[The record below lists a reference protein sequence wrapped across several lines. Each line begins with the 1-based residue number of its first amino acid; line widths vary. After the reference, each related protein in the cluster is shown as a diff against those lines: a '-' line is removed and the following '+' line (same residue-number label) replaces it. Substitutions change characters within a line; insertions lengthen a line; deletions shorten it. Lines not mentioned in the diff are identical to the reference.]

1 VGSLWSLYDFCGEV
15 VDSKELVNGFWRVWR
30 AGGAWAINRIKT
42 RAVFTPWAGAAD
54 VDRWGMVAKE
64 EGG

>member
-1 VGSLWSLYDFCGEV
+1 MIFVGKWLILKNWLMASG
-15 VDSKELVNGFWRVWR
+15 RVWR